1 MYFLGAIHQYIV
13 IMLLSDSMGT
23 GIMGLAAAAKPGVE
37 FDVANRVF
45 FRLYQASNL
54 MHKHGTRY
62 VGPFGAT
69 TQQWAVLGA
78 LARPLVRDDGMM
90 VKDLMEFLDVSR
102 QNLTAV
108 LDRLEGRGWIKRVKD
123 KDDGRSR
130 LVRLTGEGNKIWT
143 RMQEPIEAFYTA
155 ALNTF
160 SHDDQVSLYRLL
172 DRLKTTLSQ
181 V

>member
-1 MYFLGAIHQYIV
+1 LTVAGAK
-13 IMLLSDSMGT
+13 SS
-23 GIMGLAAAAKPGVE
+23 VE

-54 MHKHGTRY
+54 MHKQGTRY
-62 VGPFGAT
+62 VGEFGAT

-78 LARPLVRDDGMM
+78 LARPLVRDKGMT
-90 VKDLMEFLDVSR
+90 VKDLIAFLDVSR

-108 LDRLEGRGWIKRVKD
+108 LDRLESRGWIKRVKD

-130 LVRLTGEGNKIWT
+130 RIRLTGEGKTTWA
-143 RMQEPIEAFYTA
+143 RMQRPIEAFYAA
-155 ALNTF
+155 ALTSF
-160 SHDDQVSLYRLL
+160 SRDDQLMLYRLL
-172 DRLKTTLSQ
+172 DRLKSSLTQ

>member
-1 MYFLGAIHQYIV
+1 ME
-13 IMLLSDSMGT
+13 SMA
-23 GIMGLAAAAKPGVE
+23 LAAVSAKTGVE

-54 MHKHGTRY
+54 MHKQGTRY
-62 VGPFGAT
+62 VGKFGTT

-78 LARPLVRDDGMM
+78 LARPLVRDSGMT
-90 VKDLMEFLDVSR
+90 VKELIEFLEVSR

-108 LDRLEGRGWIKRVKD
+108 LDRLEGRRWIRRVRD

-130 LVRLTGEGNKIWT
+130 RVRLTAEGKSTWI
-143 RMQEPIEAFYTA
+143 RMLEPIGAFYAA
-155 ALNTF
+155 ALTTF
-160 SHDDQVSLYRLL
+160 SQDDQVMLYRLL
-172 DRLKTTLSQ
+172 DRLKTELTK

>member
-1 MYFLGAIHQYIV
+1 MAIHQYIA
-13 IMLLSDSMGT
+13 IMTRSDSRRT
-23 GIMGLAAAAKPGVE
+23 GIMALAAVAKTGVE

-54 MHKHGTRY
+54 MHKQGTRY

-102 QNLTAV
+102 PNLTAV
-108 LDRLEGRGWIKRVKD
+108 LARAIAPHRGQRAQSPSAAVRGLE
-123 KDDGRSR
+123 S
-130 LVRLTGEGNKIWT
+130 
-143 RMQEPIEAFYTA
+143 
-155 ALNTF
+155 
-160 SHDDQVSLYRLL
+160 S
-172 DRLKTTLSQ
+172 
-181 V
+181 

>member
-1 MYFLGAIHQYIV
+1 M
-13 IMLLSDSMGT
+13 T
-23 GIMGLAAAAKPGVE
+23 LAEKQAKSGVE

-54 MHKHGTRY
+54 MHKQGARY
-62 VGPFGAT
+62 VGEFGTT

-78 LARPLVRDDGMM
+78 LARPLVHDKGMT
-90 VKDLMEFLDVSR
+90 VKDLIEFLDVSR

-108 LDRLEGRGWIKRVKD
+108 LDRLEARDWIARVKD

-130 LVRLTGEGNKIWT
+130 RIRLTRKGTTTWT
-143 RMQEPIEAFYTA
+143 GMLEPIEAFYA
-155 ALNTF
+155 ASLTGF
-160 SHDDQVSLYRLL
+160 SHDEQVMLYRLL
-172 DRLKTTLSQ
+172 DRLKTSLTK

>member
-1 MYFLGAIHQYIV
+1 MA
-13 IMLLSDSMGT
+13 
-23 GIMGLAAAAKPGVE
+23 LAEIPAKSGVQ

-54 MHKHGTRY
+54 MHKQGTRY
-62 VGPFGAT
+62 VGKFGTT

-78 LARPLVRDDGMM
+78 LARPLVRDDGMT
-90 VKDLMEFLDVSR
+90 VKDLIEFLDVSR

-108 LDRLEGRGWIKRVKD
+108 LDRLEGRGWIKRMKD
-123 KDDGRSR
+123 KDDGRSKR
-130 LVRLTGEGNKIWT
+130 IRLTGEGKSTWA

-155 ALNTF
+155 ALNSF
-160 SHDDQVSLYRLL
+160 SHDDQLTLYRLL

>member
-1 MYFLGAIHQYIV
+1 MA
-13 IMLLSDSMGT
+13 
-23 GIMGLAAAAKPGVE
+23 LAATSAQSGVE

-54 MHKHGTRY
+54 MHKQGTRY
-62 VGPFGAT
+62 VGTFGAT

-78 LARPLVRDDGMM
+78 LARPLVRSDGMT

-102 QNLTAV
+102 QNLTAI

-130 LVRLTGEGNKIWT
+130 RVRLTGEGNSTWA
-143 RMQEPIEAFYTA
+143 RMQEPIEAFYSA
-155 ALNTF
+155 ALSTF
-160 SHDDQVSLYRLL
+160 SHEDQIALYRLL
-172 DRLKTTLSQ
+172 DRLKTALSQ

>member
-1 MYFLGAIHQYIV
+1 MVLAEIV
-13 IMLLSDSMGT
+13 
-23 GIMGLAAAAKPGVE
+23 AKTGVE

-54 MHKHGTRY
+54 MHKQGTRY
-62 VGPFGAT
+62 VDKFATT

-78 LARPLVRDDGMM
+78 LARPLVRDSGMT
-90 VKDLMEFLDVSR
+90 VKELIEFLEVSR

-108 LDRLEGRGWIKRVKD
+108 LDRLEGRRWIKRVKD

-130 LVRLTGEGNKIWT
+130 RIRLTAEGKSTWI
-143 RMQEPIEAFYTA
+143 RMLEPIEAFYAA
-155 ALNTF
+155 ALTTL
-160 SHDDQVSLYRLL
+160 SRDDQVMLYRLL
-172 DRLKTTLSQ
+172 DRLKTELTK

>member
-1 MYFLGAIHQYIV
+1 MAPATVSGRTDVA
-13 IMLLSDSMGT
+13 
-23 GIMGLAAAAKPGVE
+23 

-54 MHKHGTRY
+54 MHKQGTRY
-62 VGPFGAT
+62 VGKFGTT

-78 LARPLVRDDGMM
+78 LARPLVRNDGMT
-90 VKDLMEFLDVSR
+90 VKDLIEFLDVSR
-102 QNLTAV
+102 QNLSAV

-130 LVRLTGEGNKIWT
+130 RIRLTAEGNSTWT
-143 RMQEPIEAFYTA
+143 RMQEPIEAFYSA
-155 ALNTF
+155 ALNSF
-160 SHDDQVSLYRLL
+160 SHEDQVTLYRLL
-172 DRLKTTLSQ
+172 DRLKTTLSK